1 MSAPR
6 VWNRGWLRTRVV
18 ILGSAMLMASVAHSA
33 SSALVLSGG
42 GAKGAYQVGVWKA
55 MTELGIANDVTVFS
69 GTSVGG
75 INAALFARVRTPATI
90 EAFWL
95 ESMGGVMV
103 VNSNKVHDVLQ
114 EGFDDFGEAVEAR
127 NKAVEAKKAMEAQ
140 RLGVGVD
147 DLPADMVKEIEK
159 KENAGLWLSTAVQIA
174 RRMGERKKK
183 VTDEED
189 EVEGYVDPER
199 LKQLLETK
207 LPHEWP
213 ADTPSVY
220 VTAVEKGVGGRAVF
234 RLNDEPFERK
244 VAMLRATSAIPAA
257 FSSVEIDGK
266 NYYDGGWT
274 EKGGDNVPGDPV
286 IANHPE
292 VETVY
297 VVYLNNRRRLG
308 KDREK
313 PAMYNGR
320 HLVEIIPSKDLYGW
334 FGALNFDVNLAERL
348 IKLGYDDAMKV
359 LANAEK

>member
-1 MSAPR
+1 MPTFNSRIAA
-6 VWNRGWLRTRVV
+6 L
-18 ILGSAMLMASVAHSA
+18 LMVAALVACAAHSA
-33 SSALVLSGG
+33 PSALVLSGG

-55 MTELGIANDVTVFS
+55 MTELGIAKDVTVLS

-75 INAALFARVRTPATI
+75 INAALFASVRTPSTV

-95 ESMGGVMV
+95 ESMGNVMV

-127 NKAVEAKKAMEAQ
+127 NKTVEAEKAMEAQ
-140 RLGVGVD
+140 RLGVAVD

-159 KENAGLWLSTAVQIA
+159 KENDKLFFATALQML
-174 RRMGERKKK
+174 RRIGERKKK
-183 VTDEED
+183 VTDDED
-189 EVEGYVDPER
+189 VVEGYVDPER

-213 ADTPSVY
+213 ADIPSVY

-234 RLNDEPFERK
+234 HLNDEPFERK

-274 EKGGDNVPGDPV
+274 DKGGDNVPGDPV
-286 IANHPE
+286 VANHPE
-292 VETVY
+292 VEIVY

-313 PAMYNGR
+313 LEMYDGR
-320 HLVEIIPSKDLYGW
+320 HLVEIIPSKDLHGW
-334 FGALNFDVNLAERL
+334 FGALNFDVNLAKRL
-348 IKLGYDDAMKV
+348 IQLGYDDAMKV